1 MAVVSGTIKNVWG
14 HSAVLGPAADS
25 SGNPVLSCFISA
37 TFTGTYAAENAQIL
51 AVPTAIQNSRRDGKT
66 VTLIDACCASPAVSG
81 TAMGADTVAVST
93 ADLTMN
99 LTKTTLLAEH
109 DAATVI
115 NETPLAFFVLYKL
128 S

>member
-1 MAVVSGTIKNVWG
+1 MAVVSGTIQNVWG
-14 HSAVLGPAADS
+14 HTAVLGPAADS
-25 SGNPVLSCFISA
+25 SGNPVLGCFISA

-51 AVPTAIQNSRRDGKT
+51 AVTTAIQNSRRDGKT

-81 TAMGADTVAVST
+81 TTMGADTVAKSGT
-93 ADLTMN
+93 GLTMN
-99 LTKTTLLAEH
+99 LTKTDLGTEH

-115 NETPLAFFVLYKL
+115 NENPLAFFVTYKL